1 MVHAAIAPQ
10 RPARDFYV
18 ALIIKCLHSKQYR
31 YNALI
36 FCDEDEEVVQVGM
49 ASVLKVEPEETAPAH
64 VMVKIGQALRNS
76 SLSLMDP
83 KVAQQKGTRATKAF
97 EKAAQERAAQD
108 RAKAKAA
115 ADAKGA
121 SALPK
126 TAAAKSAGLAAKT
139 AGSAVKPAAPGA
151 GKLAAPGAGKSAA
164 PGTGKSAAT
173 GAAKSTAPGA
183 AKSAVPGAK
192 SAARAANH
200 VVVATMSAV
209 DPDEEAESVEE
220 EEEEPPKQPPKR
232 QRFET
237 KSGATTSMEE
247 KRLKE
252 TENDEV
258 NELRRMIAA
267 QNAQIQALMAAQN
280 HSSKPVPM
288 QGDETG
294 FTQSYSSV
302 PSNGVPSNG
311 GPSNSRE
318 TSWWR
323 PGRRGGHS
331 NSEVA
336 CGQKRERE
344 AEERN
349 RDSYEYAKLLAESA
363 EDERQRRVRLETM
376 RALHC
381 YRPY

>member
-1 MVHAAIAPQ
+1 M
-10 RPARDFYV
+10 
-18 ALIIKCLHSKQYR
+18 
-31 YNALI
+31 N
-36 FCDEDEEVVQVGM
+36 
-49 ASVLKVEPEETAPAH
+49 
-64 VMVKIGQALRNS
+64 
-76 SLSLMDP
+76 
-83 KVAQQKGTRATKAF
+83 
-97 EKAAQERAAQD
+97 
-108 RAKAKAA
+108 
-115 ADAKGA
+115 
-121 SALPK
+121 
-126 TAAAKSAGLAAKT
+126 
-139 AGSAVKPAAPGA
+139 
-151 GKLAAPGAGKSAA
+151 
-164 PGTGKSAAT
+164 
-173 GAAKSTAPGA
+173 
-183 AKSAVPGAK
+183 
-192 SAARAANH
+192 
-200 VVVATMSAV
+200 
-209 DPDEEAESVEE
+209 PDEEAESVEDE
-220 EEEEPPKQPPKR
+220 EEDQPIQEKPPSKR
-232 QRFET
+232 PRLTT
-237 KSGATTSMEE
+237 KSGATTSLEE
-247 KRLKE
+247 KGFNE
-252 TENDEV
+252 TVNDEV
-258 NELRRMIAA
+258 KELHRMIAA

-376 RALHC
+376 RALHG